1 MPGFPKAEQL
11 TLMLITLVS
20 FNKRHSNK
28 RLRGQK
34 AAGLVPSSWH
44 F

>member
-11 TLMLITLVS
+11 TLMLITLAS
-20 FNKRHSNK
+20 FNK